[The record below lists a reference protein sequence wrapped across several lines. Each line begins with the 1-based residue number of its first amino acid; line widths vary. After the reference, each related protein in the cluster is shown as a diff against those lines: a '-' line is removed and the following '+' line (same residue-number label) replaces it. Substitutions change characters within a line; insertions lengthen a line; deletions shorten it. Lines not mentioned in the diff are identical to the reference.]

1 MKKLL
6 ALLLSLILVFSFTAC
21 GDNSGDAQNETN
33 SAVTAVTH
41 NGWYTEGDITITKDQ
56 VDEIVNQE
64 YTTPKNVIVI
74 IGDGMGP
81 NDITLAEENV
91 KGVYDFGL
99 VLNRIKNHGLATTH
113 SANADVT
120 DSAASGT
127 ALATGS
133 KTNNGYIGKDV
144 NGNDLKNMAE
154 IARENGK
161 KIGIIT
167 DEDLPGATPTAF
179 TVHNISRDN
188 RKELANDMVKFK
200 PDVLMCKD
208 YMGVFALLDADTQK
222 IFNDEYLVAKDFK
235 RYKDVLDTDKENKKP
250 FFGFLDGY
258 SPVATYNLAH
268 CAEVAFER
276 LENDKGFFLMIESAG
291 TDKFGHDNNMN
302 GKLQSVVTL
311 DRTVAAALKFMKDNP
326 DTLLLITS
334 DHETGGVK
342 LPEGDNYKL
351 NELLTQN
358 SHTDTPVR
366 VFAVGKG
373 SEYFKDKTVDN
384 TDIAKFLISDI
395 DGE

>member
-21 GDNSGDAQNETN
+21 GDNSGDTQNETN

-56 VDEIVNQE
+56 VDEIINQK

-113 SANADVT
+113 SANAEIT

-167 DEDLPGATPTAF
+167 DEYLPGAKHTAF
-179 TVHNISRDN
+179 TLNNISRDN

-235 RYKDVLDTDKENKKP
+235 RYKVVLDTDKENKKP

-276 LENDKGFFLMIESAG
+276 LENDKGFFLLVESAG

-342 LPEGDNYKL
+342 LPEGNNYKL

-384 TDIAKFLISDI
+384 TDIAKFLISAI
-395 DGE
+395 EGE

>member
-21 GDNSGDAQNETN
+21 GDNSDDAQNETN
-33 SAVTAVTH
+33 SSAAAVTH
-41 NGWYTEGDITITKDQ
+41 NGWYTEGDIIITKDQ
-56 VDEIVNQE
+56 VDEIINQE

-91 KGVYDFGL
+91 KGVYEFGL
-99 VLNRIKNHGLATTH
+99 VLNQIKNHGLATTH
-113 SANADVT
+113 SADAEIT

-179 TVHNISRDN
+179 TVHNVSRDN

-235 RYKDVLDTDKENKKP
+235 RYKDALDTDKENKKP

-276 LENDKGFFLMIESAG
+276 LENDKGFFLLVESAG

-311 DRTVAAALKFMKDNP
+311 DRTVAAALKFMKNNP

-373 SEYFKDKTVDN
+373 TEYFKDKTVDN
-384 TDIAKFLISDI
+384 TDIGKFLINAI
-395 DGE
+395 EGE